1 MLLTLKI
8 TVIILVLN
16 YHGDGVLYSMVLIP
30 SVKFL
35 FLEKM
40 LLVNLLKS
48 QVSL

>member
-1 MLLTLKI
+1 MLLILKI
-8 TVIILVLN
+8 NVIMLVLN
-16 YHGDGVLYSMVLIP
+16 YHGDGELFSMVLIP
-30 SVKFL
+30 LVKFL